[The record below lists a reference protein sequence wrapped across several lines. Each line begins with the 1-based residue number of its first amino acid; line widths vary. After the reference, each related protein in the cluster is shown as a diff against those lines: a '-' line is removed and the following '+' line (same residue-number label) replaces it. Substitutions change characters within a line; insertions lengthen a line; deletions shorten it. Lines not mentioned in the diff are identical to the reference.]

1 MIKFE
6 FPDNSELFLPVNTP
20 NQNDLI
26 QIHLENGEITK
37 YIVESVIYNFRNING
52 MLFGS
57 GDSTICVK
65 LNYLEN
71 F

>member
-6 FPDNSELFLPVNTP
+6 FPDKSELFLPVNTP
-20 NQNDLI
+20 KENDSI
-26 QIHLENGEITK
+26 QIHCEDGNIIK
-37 YIVESVIYNFRNING
+37 YVVESVTYNLRDING

-57 GDSTICVK
+57 GDSTVCVK